1 LEPSHAPE
9 RSAEFPEAAA
19 STRVAEFFEQFRVG
33 QAGVFFR
40 QLFGVRRPCRV
51 RLLALRHIDKP
62 VVMLEAELV
71 DVLCLEPA
79 MEPGKIRIDWIDLG
93 YARGDGADWVP
104 MPMKFKTVPR

>member
-1 LEPSHAPE
+1 
-9 RSAEFPEAAA
+9 
-19 STRVAEFFEQFRVG
+19 
-33 QAGVFFR
+33 
-40 QLFGVRRPCRV
+40 
-51 RLLALRHIDKP
+51 
-62 VVMLEAELV
+62 MLEAELV